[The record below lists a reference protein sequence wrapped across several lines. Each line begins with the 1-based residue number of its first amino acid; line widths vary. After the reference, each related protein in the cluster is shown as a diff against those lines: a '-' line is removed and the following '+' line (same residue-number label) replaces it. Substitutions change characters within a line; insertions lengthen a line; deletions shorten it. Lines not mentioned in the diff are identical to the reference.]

1 MDFDYFL
8 SLNSRIE
15 EMRLG
20 GLESQFKMIPK
31 ERKMMNIESIKRAN
45 PKKAAVLALFYPDR
59 SNLTNFLL
67 ILRASY
73 DGTHADQIGFPG
85 GKFEEADQDLKITA
99 LRETSEEVGIP
110 MEEIKMLRKITDTYI
125 PPSNFIVS
133 PYLGVAKNR
142 PLFKMNHE
150 VEEIIEVPLKD
161 LLNDKSVS
169 MENLTTSYMKNID
182 VPCFHLNNRIVWGA
196 TAMMLSEIKD
206 LIRESL
212 L

>member
-31 ERKMMNIESIKRAN
+31 ERKMINIESIREAN
-45 PKKAAVLALFYPDR
+45 PKKAAVLALFYPDKF
-59 SNLTNFLL
+59 NLTHFLL

-73 DGTHADQIGFPG
+73 DGTHAAQIGFPG
-85 GKFEEADQDLKITA
+85 GKFEKDDKNLKYTA

-110 MEEIKMLRKITDTYI
+110 MEEIKMIRKITDTYI
-125 PPSNFIVS
+125 PPSNFMVS
-133 PYLGVAKNR
+133 TYLGISHYR
-142 PLFKMNHE
+142 PLFKTNHE
-150 VEEIIEVPLKD
+150 VEEIIEVPLHD

-169 MENLTTSYMKNID
+169 IQNLTTSYMENID
-182 VPCFHLNNRIVWGA
+182 VPCFHLNNKIVWGA

-206 LIRESL
+206 LIKESL
-212 L
+212 P